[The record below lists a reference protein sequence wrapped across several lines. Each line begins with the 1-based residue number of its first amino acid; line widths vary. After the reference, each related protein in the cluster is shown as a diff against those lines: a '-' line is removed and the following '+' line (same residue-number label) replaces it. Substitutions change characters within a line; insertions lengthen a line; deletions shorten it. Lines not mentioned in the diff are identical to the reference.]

1 RFYSILVSLL
11 ASTLSIVI
19 ICRSCQKV
27 VGKNVT
33 QSSTYELW
41 SAEQATDFNPGFI
54 QPSSSCSSTDIQTNP
69 WWRVDLSSVERVI
82 RVIITNR
89 LDCCP
94 ERINGAEIRIGNSL
108 ENNGNNNPIC
118 AVISSIPAGVSSTYT
133 CNNME
138 GRYVNLFLPGDSKY
152 LTLCEVEV
160 YGEAGTPAPA
170 HYGPTF
176 SIKNIPVNIAT
187 WGTPVQSTLAY
198 NWYAQNA
205 LDGLRSTCTHT
216 AVQSDPWWKLDLMKT
231 YSVNRVTITNRP
243 DCCSDRINGAE
254 IRIGNNSLDVS
265 SNPVCAAV
273 PSIPAGATYSYS
285 CRGMEGRYVIVNI
298 PGASKI
304 LTLCEVGVY
313 VIFPGNS
320 EDVRNPHSLMEGKE
334 MLCPHATTLN
344 HSTVTQSSTFGTWV
358 GEQAIDFNPG
368 FIQPSSSCSSTTAQ
382 TNPWWRVDLHYI
394 YRVSSVVITN
404 RLDCCPERI
413 NGAEIRIGNSLENNG
428 NNNPI
433 CAVISSIPAGVSSTY
448 ICNDMNGR
456 YVNLFIPGDS
466 RFLTLCE
473 VEVYGEG
480 CTHTAVTLRTRNTH
494 PEQWAAIYAAAPR
507 EQLGVRCLAQ
517 GHLSRNLATGRTV
530 TQSST
535 FDTWVGEQAID
546 LNPSFIQPSSS
557 CSSTDIQTNPWWRV
571 DLHYIYRVSSVVI
584 TNRLDCCPERINGA
598 EIRIGN
604 SLENNGNNNPICA
617 VISSIPAGVS
627 STYICNDMDG
637 RYVNLFLPG
646 DSRFLTL
653 CEVEVYGEG
662 KKNNNIAT
670 SIGHA
675 HFCDT
680 LNAFY
685 LYLYFN

>member
-1 RFYSILVSLL
+1 VENK
-11 ASTLSIVI
+11 TMNHSIV
-19 ICRSCQKV
+19 KM
-27 VGKNVT
+27 G
-33 QSSTYELW
+33 
-41 SAEQATDFNPGFI
+41 
-54 QPSSSCSSTDIQTNP
+54 
-69 WWRVDLSSVERVI
+69 
-82 RVIITNR
+82 
-89 LDCCP
+89 
-94 ERINGAEIRIGNSL
+94 
-108 ENNGNNNPIC
+108 
-118 AVISSIPAGVSSTYT
+118 
-133 CNNME
+133 
-138 GRYVNLFLPGDSKY
+138 
-152 LTLCEVEV
+152 
-160 YGEAGTPAPA
+160 
-170 HYGPTF
+170 TF

-216 AVQSDPWWKLDLMKT
+216 AVQSDPWWK
-231 YSVNRVTITNRP
+231 
-243 DCCSDRINGAE
+243 
-254 IRIGNNSLDVS
+254 
-265 SNPVCAAV
+265 
-273 PSIPAGATYSYS
+273 
-285 CRGMEGRYVIVNI
+285 
-298 PGASKI
+298 
-304 LTLCEVGVY
+304 
-313 VIFPGNS
+313 
-320 EDVRNPHSLMEGKE
+320 
-334 MLCPHATTLN
+334 
-344 HSTVTQSSTFGTWV
+344 
-358 GEQAIDFNPG
+358 
-368 FIQPSSSCSSTTAQ
+368 
-382 TNPWWRVDLHYI
+382 VDLHYI

-480 CTHTAVTLRTRNTH
+480 
-494 PEQWAAIYAAAPR
+494 
-507 EQLGVRCLAQ
+507 
-517 GHLSRNLATGRTV
+517 NLATGRTV

-653 CEVEVYGEG
+653 CEVEVYGEVTVL
-662 KKNNNIAT
+662 AR
-670 SIGHA
+670 SILNMVENCRTA
-675 HFCDT
+675 AFCSF
-680 LNAFY
+680 LFS
-685 LYLYFN
+685 

>member
-1 RFYSILVSLL
+1 KIILIEQGISLL
-11 ASTLSIVI
+11 SGM
-19 ICRSCQKV
+19 CR
-27 VGKNVT
+27 KNVT

-160 YGEAGTPAPA
+160 YGE
-170 HYGPTF
+170 
-176 SIKNIPVNIAT
+176 VNIAT

-320 EDVRNPHSLMEGKE
+320 E
-334 MLCPHATTLN
+334 
-344 HSTVTQSSTFGTWV
+344 
-358 GEQAIDFNPG
+358 
-368 FIQPSSSCSSTTAQ
+368 
-382 TNPWWRVDLHYI
+382 
-394 YRVSSVVITN
+394 
-404 RLDCCPERI
+404 
-413 NGAEIRIGNSLENNG
+413 
-428 NNNPI
+428 
-433 CAVISSIPAGVSSTY
+433 
-448 ICNDMNGR
+448 
-456 YVNLFIPGDS
+456 LF
-466 RFLTLCE
+466 
-473 VEVYGEG
+473 
-480 CTHTAVTLRTRNTH
+480 
-494 PEQWAAIYAAAPR
+494 
-507 EQLGVRCLAQ
+507 
-517 GHLSRNLATGRTV
+517 
-530 TQSST
+530 
-535 FDTWVGEQAID
+535 
-546 LNPSFIQPSSS
+546 
-557 CSSTDIQTNPWWRV
+557 
-571 DLHYIYRVSSVVI
+571 
-584 TNRLDCCPERINGA
+584 
-598 EIRIGN
+598 
-604 SLENNGNNNPICA
+604 
-617 VISSIPAGVS
+617 
-627 STYICNDMDG
+627 
-637 RYVNLFLPG
+637 
-646 DSRFLTL
+646 
-653 CEVEVYGEG
+653 
-662 KKNNNIAT
+662 
-670 SIGHA
+670 
-675 HFCDT
+675 
-680 LNAFY
+680 
-685 LYLYFN
+685 

>member
-1 RFYSILVSLL
+1 MKMMLFYKSLSLL
-11 ASTLSIVI
+11 LGFFSVKT
-19 ICRSCQKV
+19 K
-27 VGKNVT
+27 
-33 QSSTYELW
+33 
-41 SAEQATDFNPGFI
+41 AE
-54 QPSSSCSSTDIQTNP
+54 
-69 WWRVDLSSVERVI
+69 RE
-82 RVIITNR
+82 
-89 LDCCP
+89 
-94 ERINGAEIRIGNSL
+94 
-108 ENNGNNNPIC
+108 
-118 AVISSIPAGVSSTYT
+118 
-133 CNNME
+133 
-138 GRYVNLFLPGDSKY
+138 
-152 LTLCEVEV
+152 
-160 YGEAGTPAPA
+160 
-170 HYGPTF
+170 
-176 SIKNIPVNIAT
+176 VNIAT

-313 VIFPGNS
+313 VIFPGN
-320 EDVRNPHSLMEGKE
+320 L
-334 MLCPHATTLN
+334 ATGR
-344 HSTVTQSSTFGTWV
+344 TVTQSSTFGTWV

-413 NGAEIRIGNSLENNG
+413 
-428 NNNPI
+428 
-433 CAVISSIPAGVSSTY
+433 
-448 ICNDMNGR
+448 D
-456 YVNLFIPGDS
+456 
-466 RFLTLCE
+466 
-473 VEVYGEG
+473 
-480 CTHTAVTLRTRNTH
+480 
-494 PEQWAAIYAAAPR
+494 
-507 EQLGVRCLAQ
+507 
-517 GHLSRNLATGRTV
+517 
-530 TQSST
+530 
-535 FDTWVGEQAID
+535 
-546 LNPSFIQPSSS
+546 
-557 CSSTDIQTNPWWRV
+557 
-571 DLHYIYRVSSVVI
+571 
-584 TNRLDCCPERINGA
+584 GA

-662 KKNNNIAT
+662 PVLKKTFVKMKLKSSSSLSETEMRVQLLSQLQSALMERGFSDVMLQWSQPPT
-670 SIGHA
+670 KEAMRKEDSPA
-675 HFCDT
+675 QC
-680 LNAFY
+680 AVRKR
-685 LYLYFN
+685 